1 MRFIADEN
9 IPGLLINSLLDL
21 GHDVVECPKSRP
33 DIAVARLALSQR
45 RILLTLDKDFTNTI
59 LFPPKRF
66 NIIHVAVHPPEK
78 NAVTQAVLRL
88 IANTKV
94 SNLKGLMIV
103 TKDDFIR
110 YFK

>member
-9 IPGLLINSLLDL
+9 VPGLLINSLMDL
-21 GHDVVECPKSRP
+21 GHDVIACPKSRP
-33 DIAVARLALSQR
+33 DIAVARSALSQR

-66 NIIHVAVHPPEK
+66 NIIHIAIHPPEK
-78 NAVTQAVLRL
+78 NAVTEAVLRL
-88 IANTKV
+88 IANTKF
-94 SNLKGLMIV
+94 SNLKGLIIV
-103 TKDDFIR
+103 TKDDFVR